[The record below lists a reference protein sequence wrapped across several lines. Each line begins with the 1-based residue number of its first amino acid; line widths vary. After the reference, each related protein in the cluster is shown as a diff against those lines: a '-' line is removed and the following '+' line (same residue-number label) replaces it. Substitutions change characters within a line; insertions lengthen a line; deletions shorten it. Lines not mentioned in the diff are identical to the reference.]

1 MHVLYAAGMAWLV
14 AGANGRIPI
23 RNLPWPLN
31 NGIDLE
37 ALMDRGYLILFL
49 FIATAIA
56 AVWTI
61 SKKTRF
67 AVPVLALVCAA
78 TATALT
84 VGSETYCS
92 SSPCDFL
99 QISPTY
105 IRPPM
110 FDGWDWVERNTHGAI
125 FAYTGNN
132 LPYPL
137 VGTRL
142 TNRVHYVNIDRH
154 LTWKLHDYARALRKR
169 QSTATALPALATSS
183 GVLRPALRRPDGR
196 VDASRP
202 RYERVEGYREAWIDN
217 LKQLGVDHL
226 FISTL
231 TADERDYVWHNEQG
245 FPIEDEWAKAD
256 PKAFSLV
263 HENPEV
269 RIYDVDVR

>member
-1 MHVLYAAGMAWLV
+1 
-14 AGANGRIPI
+14 
-23 RNLPWPLN
+23 
-31 NGIDLE
+31 
-37 ALMDRGYLILFL
+37 
-49 FIATAIA
+49 
-56 AVWTI
+56 
-61 SKKTRF
+61 
-67 AVPVLALVCAA
+67 
-78 TATALT
+78 
-84 VGSETYCS
+84 
-92 SSPCDFL
+92 
-99 QISPTY
+99 
-105 IRPPM
+105 
-110 FDGWDWVERNTHGAI
+110 
-125 FAYTGNN
+125 
-132 LPYPL
+132 

-142 TNRVHYVNIDRH
+142 TNRVYYVNIDRH